1 VEEKPLPVYGD
12 GQYTRDWLYVV
23 DHARAID
30 LVYHEGENAET
41 YNIGGFNE
49 WTNIDLIKVLC
60 AQMDEKL
67 GREKGSSEKLITYVK
82 DRPGHD
88 RRYAIDATKINKEL
102 GWAPSVTFEEG
113 LAITIDW
120 YLSNA
125 EWLKNVTSGTYQEYY
140 DNMYASVSKLRIAG
154 IKSTNP
160 LAVGDSV
167 RFEEEETAPELGV
180 ISGIETRKNYIIRKS
195 VNLSKRVHII
205 AANMDQALLVTT
217 LAQPATST
225 GFMDRFLATAEAYN
239 IPVIIVFNKCDVY
252 TEALQGELEYRKAVY
267 QSIGYRCMET
277 SATEGLGLDELKAL
291 LQDKTT
297 LLSGHSGVGKSTL
310 INAIEPQLELRTAA
324 VSTSHNKGQHTTTYA
339 EMHALGFG
347 GDIIDT
353 PGIKG
358 FGLVNMEKE
367 EISHFFPEI
376 FAQSKTCKYHNCLH
390 VNEPQC
396 AVKNALNENRIAP
409 TRYESYINQLND
421 HDETTHYRSTEY

>member
-1 VEEKPLPVYGD
+1 MIGVVLKSTGS
-12 GQYTRDWLYVV
+12 WYVV
-23 DHARAID
+23 R
-30 LVYHEGENAET
+30 ENTTGQLYECR
-41 YNIGGFNE
+41 
-49 WTNIDLIKVLC
+49 IK
-60 AQMDEKL
+60 
-67 GREKGSSEKLITYVK
+67 G
-82 DRPGHD
+82 
-88 RRYAIDATKINKEL
+88 
-102 GWAPSVTFEEG
+102 
-113 LAITIDW
+113 
-120 YLSNA
+120 
-125 EWLKNVTSGTYQEYY
+125 
-140 DNMYASVSKLRIAG
+140 KLRIAR

-160 LAVGDSV
+160 LAVGDQV

-239 IPVIIVFNKCDVY
+239 IPVVIVFNKCDVY
-252 TEALQGELEYRKAVY
+252 TEALQEELAYRKAVY

-277 SATEGLGLDELKAL
+277 SATEGLGLEELKAL
-291 LQDKTT
+291 LKDKTT

-310 INAIEPQLELRTAA
+310 INAIEPQLQLRTAA
-324 VSTSHNKGQHTTTYA
+324 VSSSHNKGQHTTTYA
-339 EMHALGFG
+339 EMHGLVFG

-376 FAQSKTCKYHNCLH
+376 FALSKTCRFHNCLH

-421 HDETTHYRSTEY
+421 YDETTHYRSTEH

>member
-1 VEEKPLPVYGD
+1 MIKP
-12 GQYTRDWLYVV
+12 
-23 DHARAID
+23 
-30 LVYHEGENAET
+30 
-41 YNIGGFNE
+41 
-49 WTNIDLIKVLC
+49 
-60 AQMDEKL
+60 
-67 GREKGSSEKLITYVK
+67 
-82 DRPGHD
+82 
-88 RRYAIDATKINKEL
+88 
-102 GWAPSVTFEEG
+102 
-113 LAITIDW
+113 
-120 YLSNA
+120 
-125 EWLKNVTSGTYQEYY
+125 SG
-140 DNMYASVSKLRIAG
+140 
-154 IKSTNP
+154 STNGFF
-160 LAVGDSV
+160 V
-167 RFEEEETAPELGV
+167 
-180 ISGIETRKNYIIRKS
+180 SGMQCSMEQAK
-195 VNLSKRVHII
+195 VSKRVHII

-239 IPVIIVFNKCDVY
+239 IPVVIVFNKCDVY
-252 TEALQGELEYRKAVY
+252 TEELQGELEYRKAVY

-291 LQDKTT
+291 LQNKTT

-310 INAIEPQLELRTAA
+310 INAVEPKLQLRTAA

-347 GDIIDT
+347 GDIVDT

-376 FAQSKTCKYHNCLH
+376 FALSTTCRFHNCLH
-390 VNEPQC
+390 VNEPEC

-421 HDETTHYRSTEY
+421 HDETTHYRSTEH

>member
-1 VEEKPLPVYGD
+1 
-12 GQYTRDWLYVV
+12 
-23 DHARAID
+23 
-30 LVYHEGENAET
+30 
-41 YNIGGFNE
+41 
-49 WTNIDLIKVLC
+49 
-60 AQMDEKL
+60 
-67 GREKGSSEKLITYVK
+67 
-82 DRPGHD
+82 
-88 RRYAIDATKINKEL
+88 
-102 GWAPSVTFEEG
+102 
-113 LAITIDW
+113 
-120 YLSNA
+120 
-125 EWLKNVTSGTYQEYY
+125 
-140 DNMYASVSKLRIAG
+140 

-167 RFEEEETAPELGV
+167 RFEEEDTAPELGI

-239 IPVIIVFNKCDVY
+239 IPAVIVFNKCDVY
-252 TEALQGELEYRKAVY
+252 TEELQDELMYRKAVY
-267 QSIGYRCMET
+267 QSIGYRCIET
-277 SATEGLGLDELKAL
+277 SAIKGQGLEELKDL
-291 LQDKTT
+291 LKDKTT

-310 INAIEPQLELRTAA
+310 INAIEPQLELRTAE
-324 VSTSHNKGQHTTTYA
+324 VSSSHNKGQHTTTYA
-339 EMHALGFG
+339 EMHPLGFG

-376 FAQSKTCKYHNCLH
+376 FALSKTCKYHNCLH

-396 AVKNALNENRIAP
+396 AVKDALNENRIAP